1 MKKALLI
8 FVILILCIGLK
19 GQVPDSIIY
28 RQLNLAGLRS
38 QHMAGIGATLTIS
51 GIMIMSA
58 GIIIDHDYHGSNKPL
73 TGLIIAETGACLFAV
88 GVPLWIIEVSKM
100 NRIEIEMIRYTGSI
114 RAPGVGLK
122 FSF

>member
-1 MKKALLI
+1 MKKIVLLFLLTI
-8 FVILILCIGLK
+8 ACSATLA
-19 GQVPDSIIY
+19 QVPDSVIY

-38 QHMAGIGATLTIS
+38 QRLSGIGATLTIS

-58 GIIIDHDYHGSNKPL
+58 GIIVDHDYSGIDKPL

-88 GVPLWIIEVSKM
+88 GVPLWIIQVSKM
-100 NRIEIEMIRYTGSI
+100 NQIEIEMIRYTGAI

-122 FSF
+122 FKF